1 MSYLGMAKQPLTTDA
16 QRLDRIREISQQ
28 INTLRSEL
36 FELIPA
42 VFPEKRGEEPV
53 RGRLN
58 EVVDATGWTRTYVA
72 NIRDGKV
79 GDR

>member
-1 MSYLGMAKQPLTTDA
+1 MTHKPPTNDAERLT
-16 QRLDRIREISQQ
+16 RIREITQQ
-28 INTLRSEL
+28 MNTLRTEL

-58 EVVDATGWTRTYVA
+58 EVVDATGWTRTYIA

-79 GDR
+79 AKG